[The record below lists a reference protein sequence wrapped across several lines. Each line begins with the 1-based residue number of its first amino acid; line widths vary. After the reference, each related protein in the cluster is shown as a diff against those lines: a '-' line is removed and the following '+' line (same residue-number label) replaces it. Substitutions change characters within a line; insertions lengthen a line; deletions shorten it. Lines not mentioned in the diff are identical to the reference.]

1 MKQKTRIAS
10 KLFAALVVLTLISC
24 CFLGTTFARYTTGD
38 SGVAKV
44 EVAKWNVSITGAGV
58 QDGGVTFNNAVLSPD
73 NRSYEEAQEETG
85 NTERVHSTAIVEVAT
100 IRNNSEVSADVKFTP
115 DTSVT
120 YAYGNVDGVT
130 NFSTAVTNWGTL
142 GRATDINNESMI
154 TKLIQIT
161 YYEDQK
167 GTNELE
173 PGEMSFTLEPDAAK
187 TIYASVSWV
196 TDDTYSATDAGV
208 KADDLDTF
216 VGMYV
221 TSASWNLSVSVVQ
234 ASELPKPSTP

>member
-24 CFLGTTFARYTTGD
+24 CFLGTTFARYTSTS
-38 SGVAKV
+38 SGEAQVQVAT
-44 EVAKWNVSITGAGV
+44 WNVSITGAGV
-58 QDGGVTFNNAVLSPD
+58 QDGVVTFNNAVLSPD
-73 NRSYEEAQEETG
+73 DRSYEEAQNETD
-85 NTERVHSTAIVEVAT
+85 NKNRVHSTAIVEVAT
-100 IRNNSEVSADVKFTP
+100 IRNNSEVSAGVTFVP
-115 DTSVT
+115 AASVT
-120 YAYGNVDGVT
+120 YTYGNVDNVT
-130 NFSTAVTNWGTL
+130 NFNTAVTNWDTL
-142 GRATDINNESMI
+142 GRATKINDESMI
-154 TKLIQIT
+154 TGLIQIT

-173 PGEMSFTLEPDAAK
+173 PGEMSFTLGLGEAK

-196 TDDTYSATDAGV
+196 TDDTSSATDKGV

-234 ASELPKPSTP
+234 ASELP

>member
-24 CFLGTTFARYTTGD
+24 CFLGTTMARYTSAGTGKATVD
-38 SGVAKV
+38 
-44 EVAKWNVSITGAGV
+44 VAKWDVSITGAGV

-73 NRSYEEAQEETG
+73 DRSYEEAQKETG
-85 NTERVHSTAIVEVAT
+85 NTTRVHSTAIVEVAT
-100 IRNNSEVSADVKFTP
+100 IRNNSEVSAYVKFTP

-130 NFSTAVTNWGTL
+130 DFSTAVINWYTL
-142 GRATDINNESMI
+142 GRATDINDESMI

-161 YYEDQK
+161 YYEDQD

-173 PGEMSFTLEPDAAK
+173 TDEMSFTLGLGEAK

-196 TDDTYSATDAGV
+196 TDDENSATDAGV
-208 KADDLDTF
+208 RADDLDTF

-234 ASELPKPSTP
+234 ASERPTP

>member
-24 CFLGTTFARYTTGD
+24 CFLGTTMARYTSAGTGTA
-38 SGVAKV
+38 SVQVAT
-44 EVAKWNVSITGAGV
+44 WNVSITGAGV
-58 QDGGVTFNNAVLSPD
+58 QAGGVTFNNAVLSPD
-73 NRSYEEAQEETG
+73 DRSYEEAQKETG
-85 NTERVHSTAIVEVAT
+85 NTTRVHSTAIVEVAT
-100 IRNNSEVSADVKFTP
+100 IRNNSEVSAYVKFTP

-130 NFSTAVTNWGTL
+130 DFSTAVTNWYTL
-142 GRATDINNESMI
+142 GRATDINDESMI

-161 YYEDQK
+161 YYEDK
-167 GTNELE
+167 DGTNKLE
-173 PGEMSFTLEPDAAK
+173 PGEMSFTLGLGEAK

-196 TDDTYSATDAGV
+196 TDDDNSANDAGV

-234 ASELPKPSTP
+234 ASERPTP

>member
-24 CFLGTTFARYTTGD
+24 CFLGTTMARYTSAGTGTA
-38 SGVAKV
+38 SVQVA
-44 EVAKWNVSITGAGV
+44 AWNVSITGAGV
-58 QDGGVTFNNAVLSPD
+58 QAGGVTFNATALSPD
-73 NRSYEEAQEETG
+73 DRSYEDAQKETG
-85 NTERVHSTAIVEVAT
+85 NTARVHSTAIVEVAT
-100 IRNNSEVSADVKFTP
+100 IRNNSEVSAEVKFTP

-130 NFSTAVTNWGTL
+130 DFRTAVTNWYTL
-142 GRATDINNESMI
+142 GKATNINNESMI
-154 TKLIQIT
+154 TGLIQIT

-173 PGEMSFTLEPDAAK
+173 PGEMSFTLGLDEAK

-234 ASELPKPSTP
+234 ASERP

>member
-24 CFLGTTFARYTTGD
+24 CFLGTTMARYTTSD
-38 SGVAKV
+38 SGTASVQVAT
-44 EVAKWNVSITGAGV
+44 WNVSITGAGV
-58 QDGGVTFNNAVLSPD
+58 QDGGVTFNKAVLSPD
-73 NRSYEEAQEETG
+73 DRSYEEAQKETG
-85 NTERVHSTAIVEVAT
+85 NTARVHSTAIVEVAT

-115 DTSVT
+115 ATSVT
-120 YAYGNVDGVT
+120 YTYGNVENVT
-130 NFSTAVTNWGTL
+130 DFDTAVDNWSTL
-142 GRATDINNESMI
+142 GRATDINIESMI
-154 TKLIQIT
+154 TGLIQIT

-173 PGEMSFTLEPDAAK
+173 PGEMSFTLGLGEAK

-196 TDDTYSATDAGV
+196 TNDTNSATDAGV

-234 ASELPKPSTP
+234 ASELP

>member
-24 CFLGTTFARYTTGD
+24 CFLGTTMARYTSAGTGK
-38 SGVAKV
+38 ATV
-44 EVAKWNVSITGAGV
+44 EVAKWDVSITGAGV
-58 QDGGVTFNNAVLSPD
+58 QDGGVTFNATALSPD
-73 NRSYEEAQEETG
+73 DRSYTDAQKETG

-100 IRNNSEVSADVKFTP
+100 IRNNSEVSADVTFVP
-115 DTSVT
+115 AASVT
-120 YAYGNVDGVT
+120 YTYGNVDNVT
-130 NFSTAVTNWGTL
+130 NFNTAVSNWYTL
-142 GRATDINNESMI
+142 KRATDINDESMI
-154 TKLIQIT
+154 TGLIQIT
-161 YYEDQK
+161 YYEDQD

-173 PGEMSFTLEPDAAK
+173 TDEMSFTLGLGEAK

-196 TDDTYSATDAGV
+196 TDDDNSATDGGV
-208 KADDLDTF
+208 RADDLDTF

-234 ASELPKPSTP
+234 ASERPTP